1 MTYRNVTDIAIH
13 ILKAVYNYDSDH
25 DEGEG
30 SRQTKIIYRLYL
42 STSLLRQ
49 CLIWLTFHR
58 LLIYDSIMRTCHI
71 TRKGMRF
78 LELCQKL
85 DDIIT
90 NEGERKDEL
99 F

>member
-13 ILKAVYNYDSDH
+13 ILKAVYDYDSD

-30 SRQTKIIYRLYL
+30 STQTKIIYRLYF
-42 STSLLRQ
+42 SSSLLRQ
-49 CLIWLTFHR
+49 CLIWLTVHR
-58 LLIYDSIMRTCHI
+58 LLIYDTIMRTYHI